1 MGMDENLRNHVFT
14 SGEAALSY
22 LRKNIY
28 LKKFYHVGP
37 PRDFDLFKDFKNY
50 KSKNI
55 NDSEYLLCTGLFDE
69 HDQDLNFYKDLLRK
83 SYK

>member
-1 MGMDENLRNHVFT
+1 MFLLQGKLH
-14 SGEAALSY
+14 LSY
-22 LRKNIY
+22 LRKTLY

-37 PRDFDLFKDFKNY
+37 PRDFDLFNDFKDN

-55 NDSEYLLCTGLFDE
+55 NESQYFLCTGLFDD

-83 SYK
+83 SYE